1 MATKAK
7 DRRKKKTLPTTAT
20 DAISASTTIQKL
32 RKVTSEEDALEEIKT
47 EEFYNTLRSYYTHR
61 DGESEITARGNNV
74 FSEMSHADLLEYFYN
89 DRSWRNNNT
98 GAMTKDLANA
108 FTDSDERNA
117 QLAYIS
123 STYHAL
129 PSFWND
135 PNRSFGSWLYDNG
148 GAMIADPVNLISFG
162 IGGQAAKVAYRKGL
176 TEALKGK
183 VAGQINKEVLE
194 ETAKVASKEAI
205 GKAVYKGAMT
215 EARIGAVVA
224 TAQDTML
231 QVTEVKTGVSD
242 EFSLKRSAIA
252 TGAGFG
258 FGTVFGGA
266 FSYGGFKL
274 GMRSSKNTAV
284 KNLKDIHEYGRSEI
298 TGKQLFQDLA
308 EPKPDKALYKNLD
321 KATVDR
327 ITTES
332 QLVGKTLDEKIGNLR
347 KNGNLRKT
355 IGTGKPPEEELNYYK
370 YPKKVRLHL
379 KNLADEMVK
388 EGKIIDDVVT
398 ERYAIKQAAIIGLDA
413 NAVIK
418 LGKSRAKEDKLLY
431 AEILAHGDLLAKQ
444 SDDIV
449 KLSNQLHNLDI
460 TPDQEAKILKE
471 LDIRQAVAE
480 ETLVNQKEIT
490 RNVAR
495 AMKFMQVGKNEA
507 RAAELKINP
516 EDPEMATL
524 KTGKPKEFYKAI
536 AKLHDTDQ
544 VIMALQ
550 NARKVNGWDLA
561 SEFINNNLL
570 SSPDTHAINIVS
582 GLFQTQWK
590 PLTMLVRAAYLLPQD
605 SKRANQLAKEA
616 ADTYIH
622 QILYTKDALMAAK
635 RGFMEGRGILD
646 SKQMKFDNNIRQ
658 GQLQRWLQATTRLMT
673 DRMGSVGVGLD
684 KYVFRPIGYATTF
697 PMRILSAGDEFLK
710 TMTYKARVASQVNTQ
725 IREETGKGF
734 WKGVI
739 KEDDYKARFKELEAD
754 YQKTAS
760 GGALETADMT
770 STTIKDV
777 NKLQVNDPLQYARES
792 TYTQSAYSMNPETG
806 KMEGGI
812 TGGVLSF
819 TSKHRWT
826 RALGLHFI
834 NTPSNLIKWN
844 FEHLPLLNRAVL
856 STRHALKKG
865 KDGNYINPEAAAEA
879 NARAT
884 MGFALWTA
892 AFGAVASGKITGG
905 GSRNYR
911 ENIERE
917 ANTGWKPYSY
927 KTDDGRYIQLNRADP
942 IMMPFFIM
950 ADLQDSMNKFLRYN
964 EDIPEAVQKDMTE
977 LSMGV
982 VNSIF
987 RNLNSKFYMK
997 NIVETANFFFSDDFV
1012 STRSPDKV
1020 SASILARA
1028 FYKVTPLSGGL
1039 RYMSRIDEDYQKE
1052 LFTLN
1057 DRLLALNPFK
1067 GKDSIMPKRNMYG
1080 EVIDRDRGWFFGL
1093 GGKSGLWSSPFAMTK
1108 TNNPAIQKFYENR
1121 DFKYVPPAKIDRKS
1135 GVDLRTIK
1143 NDKEQTAYD
1152 RWRELTGEVT
1162 LPYNGQRLTL
1172 KKLIETVIQDP
1183 KSKLYKKADGTI
1195 AGVDERQK
1203 FILEYVHKA
1212 EAKARTLLLKEF
1224 PQIKKMRKDRKL
1236 IKRNAKKRAKKNYIE
1251 ILTQ

>member
-1 MATKAK
+1 MATKIDFSAK
-7 DRRKKKTLPTTAT
+7 KKKTSKTT
-20 DAISASTTIQKL
+20 DAISASSTIQKL
-32 RKVTSEEDALEEIKT
+32 RKVTTEAEALEEIQTK
-47 EEFYNTLRSYYTHR
+47 EFYDTLRSYYTHR
-61 DGESEITARGNNV
+61 DGKSEITSRGNNV

-98 GAMTKDLANA
+98 GSMTKDLANA
-108 FTDSDERNA
+108 FTDSAERNK

-148 GAMIADPVNLISFG
+148 GAMLADPVNLISFG

-194 ETAKVASKEAI
+194 ETAKVATKEAI

-215 EARIGAVVA
+215 EAKIGAVVA

-231 QVTEVKTGVSD
+231 QLTEIKTGVKD
-242 EFSLKRSAIA
+242 EWSLGRSAIA

-274 GMRSSKNTAV
+274 GMRGSKNTAV

-308 EPKPDKALYKNLD
+308 EPKPSKALYKNLD
-321 KATVDR
+321 KNTVDR
-327 ITTES
+327 IAKES
-332 QLVGKTLDEKIGNLR
+332 SLTGRTLDDKIKNLR
-347 KNGNLRKT
+347 ISRS
-355 IGTGKPPEEELNYYK
+355 IGKSPEEELNLYK
-370 YPKKVRLHL
+370 YPARVRPHL
-379 KNLADEMVK
+379 KNLADQMVK
-388 EGKIIDDVVT
+388 EGKIINDEVT
-398 ERYAIKQAAIIGLDA
+398 ERYAIKQAQILGLDS
-413 NAVIK
+413 NAVIA
-418 LGKSRAKEDKLLY
+418 LGKSRAKNDKLLY

-444 SDDIV
+444 SDDII
-449 KLSNQLHNLDI
+449 KLGNQLHRLDI
-460 TPDQEAKILKE
+460 TPADEKKLLKE
-471 LDIRQAVAE
+471 LDIRQNIAG
-480 ETLVNQKEIT
+480 ETLKNQKEIT
-490 RNVAR
+490 KNVAR
-495 AMKFMQVGKNEA
+495 AMRFMQVNKDTT

-516 EDPEMATL
+516 EDPTMATL
-524 KTGKPKEFYKAI
+524 KTGNPKEFYKAI

-550 NARKVNGWDLA
+550 NARKVNGWDLT

-570 SSPDTHAINIVS
+570 SSPDTHAINLIS

-590 PLTMLVRAAYLLPQD
+590 PITMLVRSLYLAPQD

-616 ADTYIH
+616 VDTYIH

-658 GQLQRWLQATTRLMT
+658 GQLQRWLQATTRLLT

-725 IREETGKGF
+725 IREEAGKGF

-739 KEDDYKARFKELEAD
+739 KDDEYKIRFKELEAE

-760 GGALETADMT
+760 GGAIATADMS
-770 STTIKDV
+770 STRIKDV

-792 TYTQSAYSMNPETG
+792 TYTQSAYSLNPETN
-806 KMEGGI
+806 KLEGGI

-844 FEHLPLLNRAVL
+844 FEHLPLANRLVL

-865 KDGNYINPEAAAEA
+865 ADGKYLNPEAAAEV

-884 MGFALWTA
+884 MGFVLWTG
-892 AFGAVASGKITGG
+892 AFGLVSAGKITGG

-917 ANTGWKPYSY
+917 ATTGWQPYSY
-927 KTDDGRYIQLNRADP
+927 KTSDGRYIQLNRADP
-942 IMMPFFIM
+942 VMMPFFIM

-982 VNSIF
+982 LTSLF

-997 NIVETANFFFSDDFV
+997 NIIETANMFFSDDFV

-1020 SASILARA
+1020 GASVLARA
-1028 FYKVTPLSGGL
+1028 IYKITPLSGGL
-1039 RYMSRIDEDYQKE
+1039 RYMSRVDEDYQKE

-1067 GKDSIMPKRNMYG
+1067 NKDGIMPKRNMYG
-1080 EVIDRDRGWFFGL
+1080 EVIDRDKGWLFGI
-1093 GGKSGLWSSPFAMTK
+1093 GGKSGIWSSPFAMTK
-1108 TNNPAIQKFYENR
+1108 TDNPMIQKFYENR
-1121 DFKYVPPAKIDRKS
+1121 DFNYKPPAKVDRES

-1143 NDKEQTAYD
+1143 NANEQTAYD
-1152 RWRELTGEVT
+1152 RWRELTGQVT
-1162 LPYNGQRLTL
+1162 LTYQGKRYTL
-1172 KKLIETVIQDP
+1172 KKLIEKVIQDP
-1183 KSKLYKKADGTI
+1183 KSRLYRLPDGKV
-1195 AGVDERQK
+1195 AGKDERQK

-1212 EAKARTLLLKEF
+1212 EAKAKKLLLKEF
-1224 PQIKKMRKDRKL
+1224 PQIKKMRKDRKK
-1236 IKRNAKKRAKKNYIE
+1236 IKKNAKKAARNNYIQ

>member
-1 MATKAK
+1 MATRSAN
-7 DRRKKKTLPTTAT
+7 RIKKNKLPPLPT
-20 DAISASTTIQKL
+20 DEISASSTISKL
-32 RKVTSEEDALEEIKT
+32 RKVTSEEEALEEIQT
-47 EEFYNTLRSYYTHR
+47 EEFYNTLKSYYTHR
-61 DGESEITARGNNV
+61 DGEEGEFTTRGFNK

-108 FTDSDERNA
+108 FTDSADRNA
-117 QLAYIS
+117 QLGYIS
-123 STYHAL
+123 ATYHAL
-129 PSFWND
+129 PSFWDD

-162 IGGQAAKVAYRKGL
+162 IGGQAAKVAYKAAL
-176 TEALKGK
+176 NEALKGK
-183 VAGQINKEVLE
+183 IAGQI
-194 ETAKVASKEAI
+194 TKEALEAQVKMEANKAM
-205 GKAVYKGAMT
+205 GKAVMKGALV
-215 EARIGAVVA
+215 EGKIGAVVA

-231 QVTEVKTGVSD
+231 QLTEIKTGVTD

-274 GMRSSKNTAV
+274 GIRGSKNTAV

-321 KATVDR
+321 KNTVDNIAR
-327 ITTES
+327 ES
-332 QLVGKTLDEKIGNLR
+332 SLTGRTIDEKIGNLR
-347 KNGNLRKT
+347 ISRS
-355 IGTGKPPEEELNYYK
+355 IGKSPEEELNLYK
-370 YPKKVRLHL
+370 YPANVRPHL
-379 KNLADEMVK
+379 KNLADQMVK
-388 EGKIIDDVVT
+388 DGKILNDEVT
-398 ERYAIKQAAIIGLDA
+398 EKYAIKQAAIIGLNPD
-413 NAVIK
+413 AVIA
-418 LGKSRAKEDKLLY
+418 LGKSRAINDRLLY

-444 SDDIV
+444 SEDII
-449 KLSNQLHNLDI
+449 KLSNQLHVLNISPAD
-460 TPDQEAKILKE
+460 EAKVLKE
-471 LDIRQAVAE
+471 LEIRQNIAG
-480 ETLVNQKEIT
+480 ETLKNQKEIT
-490 RNVAR
+490 KNIAR
-495 AMKFMQVGKNEA
+495 SMRFMQLNKDTA
-507 RAAELKINP
+507 RAAELKLNP
-516 EDPEMATL
+516 EDPTMATL
-524 KTGKPKEFYKAI
+524 KTGNPKEFYKAI

-544 VIMALQ
+544 VIVALQ
-550 NARKVNGWDLA
+550 NARKVNGWDLT

-570 SSPDTHAINIVS
+570 SSPDTHAINLIS

-590 PLTMLVRAAYLLPQD
+590 PLTMLVRAAFLAPQD
-605 SKRANQLAKEA
+605 SKRANELAKEA
-616 ADTYIH
+616 FDTYIH
-622 QILYTKDALMAAK
+622 HFLYTKDALMAAK
-635 RGFMEGRGILD
+635 RSFVEGRGILD

-658 GQLQRWLQATTRLMT
+658 GQLQRWLQETSRLLT
-673 DRMGSVGVGLD
+673 DRMGTVGVGLD
-684 KYVFRPIGYATTF
+684 KYVFRPLGYATTF

-710 TMTYKARVASQVNTQ
+710 TMTYKARVASQVNTL

-754 YQKTAS
+754 YQKSAS

-770 STTIKDV
+770 STSIKDV
-777 NKLQVNDPLQYARES
+777 NRLKENDPLQTARES
-792 TYTQSAYSMNPETG
+792 TYTESSYSRDPVTG

-812 TGGVLSF
+812 TGSVLSF
-819 TSKHRWT
+819 TSKHRWS

-844 FEHLPLLNRAVL
+844 FQHLPILNRLVL

-865 KDGNYINPEAAAEA
+865 ADGKYLNVEAAAEA

-884 MGFALWTA
+884 MGAVLWTGAFALVSA
-892 AFGAVASGKITGG
+892 GKITGG

-911 ENIERE
+911 ENAERE
-917 ANTGWKPYSY
+917 INTGWKPYSY
-927 KTDDGRYIQLNRADP
+927 KTADGRYVQLNRADP
-942 IMMPFFIM
+942 VMMPFFIM

-964 EDIPEAVQKDMTE
+964 EDIPEAVEKDMTE

-982 VNSIF
+982 LTSLF

-997 NIVETANFFFSDDFV
+997 NIVETANMFFSDDFV
-1012 STRSPDKV
+1012 STRSPDRIG
-1020 SASILARA
+1020 ASVLARA
-1028 FYKVTPLSGGL
+1028 LYKITPLSGGL
-1039 RYMSRIDEDYQKE
+1039 RYASRVDEDYQKE

-1057 DRLLALNPFK
+1057 DRLLAIQPWK
-1067 GKDSIMPKRNMYG
+1067 GTDSIMPKRNMYG
-1080 EVIDRDRGWFFGL
+1080 EVIDRDRGWLFGL
-1093 GGKSGLWSSPFAMTK
+1093 GRKSGLWSSPFAMTK
-1108 TNNPAIQKFYENR
+1108 TENPMIQKFYENR
-1121 DFKYVPPAKIDRKS
+1121 DFDYRPPSKIDRKS

-1143 NDKEQTAYD
+1143 NAKDQTAYD
-1152 RWRELTGEVT
+1152 RWRELTGQVT
-1162 LPYNGQRLTL
+1162 LPYKGQRLTL

-1203 FILEYVHKA
+1203 FILEFVHKA
-1212 EAKARTLLLKEF
+1212 EAKAKKQLLKEF
-1224 PQIKKMRKDRKL
+1224 TNIKDMRKNRKL

>member
-1 MATKAK
+1 MATKI
-7 DRRKKKTLPTTAT
+7 DFTKKKKENPTVTDTL
-20 DAISASTTIQKL
+20 SASSTIQKL
-32 RKVTSEEDALEEIKT
+32 KKVETEEQALEEIKT
-47 EEFYNTLRSYYTHR
+47 KEFYDTLRSYYTYR
-61 DGESEITARGNNV
+61 DGDSEITSRGFNK

-108 FTDSDERNA
+108 FTDSAERNA

-215 EARIGAVVA
+215 EAKIGAVVA

-231 QVTEVKTGVSD
+231 QLTEIKTGVKD

-284 KNLKDIHEYGRSEI
+284 KNLKDLHDYGRSDI

-308 EPKPDKALYKNLD
+308 EPKSDKALYKNLD
-321 KATVDR
+321 KNTVDR
-327 ITTES
+327 IATES
-332 QLVGKTLDEKIGNLR
+332 TLTGKTVDEKIA
-347 KNGNLRKT
+347 NLRKT
-355 IGTGKPPEEELNYYK
+355 IGTGRPPEELLNYYK
-370 YPKKVRLHL
+370 FPKEVRVHL
-379 KNLADEMVK
+379 KNLADQMVR
-388 EGKIIDDVVT
+388 EGRIKDDVVT
-398 ERYAIKQAAIIGLDA
+398 EKYAIQQAQILGLDS
-413 NAVIK
+413 NAVIA
-418 LGKSRAKEDKLLY
+418 LGKSRAKNDKLLY

-444 SDDIV
+444 SEDII
-449 KLSNQLHNLDI
+449 KLGNQLHRLDI
-460 TPDQEAKILKE
+460 TPDEEAKILKE
-471 LDIRQAVAE
+471 LNIRQEIAG

-490 RNVAR
+490 KNVAR
-495 AMKFMQVGKNEA
+495 AMKFMQVNKDTT

-516 EDPEMATL
+516 EDPTMATL
-524 KTGKPKEFYKAI
+524 KTGNPKEFYKAI

-550 NARKVNGWDLA
+550 NARKVNGWDLS

-590 PLTMLVRAAYLLPQD
+590 PLTMLVRAAYLAPQD

-616 ADTYIH
+616 VDTYIH
-622 QILYTKDALMAAK
+622 QFLYTKDALMAAK

-710 TMTYKARVASQVNTQ
+710 TMTYKARMASQINTQ

-739 KEDDYKARFKELEAD
+739 KEDDYKTRFKELEGE

-760 GGALETADMT
+760 GGALDTMDMT
-770 STTIKDV
+770 SKNIKDV

-792 TYTQSAYSMNPETG
+792 TYTQSAFSLNPETG
-806 KMEGGI
+806 KLEGGI

-819 TSKHRWT
+819 TSRHRWT

-844 FEHLPLLNRAVL
+844 FEHLPVLNKLVL

-865 KDGNYINPEAAAEA
+865 ADGKYLNVEAAAEA

-884 MGFALWTA
+884 MGAVLWTA
-892 AFGAVASGKITGG
+892 AFGLVAAGKITGG

-917 ANTGWKPYSY
+917 ATTGWQPYSY
-927 KTDDGRYIQLNRADP
+927 KTSDGRYVSLNRADP

-950 ADLQDSMNKFLRYN
+950 ADLVDSMNKFLRYN

-982 VNSIF
+982 LTSVF

-997 NIVETANFFFSDDFV
+997 NIIETANMFFSDDFV
-1012 STRSPDKV
+1012 SVRSPDKV
-1020 SASILARA
+1020 GASVLARA
-1028 FYKVTPLSGGL
+1028 IYKITPLSGGL

-1108 TNNPAIQKFYENR
+1108 TNNPAIQKFYESR
-1121 DFKYVPPAKIDRKS
+1121 DFKYTPPEKIDRKS

-1143 NDKEQTAYD
+1143 NKNEQTAYD
-1152 RWRELTGEVT
+1152 RWRELTGQVQLT
-1162 LPYNGQRLTL
+1162 YKGKKYNIKQ
-1172 KKLIETVIQDP
+1172 LIETVITDP
-1183 KSKLYKKADGTI
+1183 NSRLYKLPDGTI

-1212 EAKARTLLLKEF
+1212 EAKAKDLLLKEF
-1224 PQIKKMRKDRKL
+1224 PEIKSMRKNRKL
-1236 IKRNAKKRAKKNYIE
+1236 IKKNAKKRAKKNYIE

>member
-1 MATKAK
+1 MATLSVY
-7 DRRKKKTLPTTAT
+7 KKKKNKTSTVT
-20 DAISASTTIQKL
+20 DAISASSTISKL
-32 RKVTSEEDALEEIKT
+32 RKVTSEEEALEEIKT
-47 EEFYNTLRSYYTHR
+47 EEFYNTLKSYYTHR

-74 FSEMSHADLLEYFYN
+74 FSEMSHTDLLEYFYN

-98 GAMTKDLANA
+98 GSMTKDLANA
-108 FTDSDERNA
+108 FTDSSDRNA
-117 QLAYIS
+117 QLGYIS
-123 STYHAL
+123 ATYHAL

-162 IGGQAAKVAYRKGL
+162 IGGQAAKIAYRKGL
-176 TEALKGK
+176 TEALKGR
-183 VAGQINKEVLE
+183 VAGEINKQVLE
-194 ETAKVASKEAI
+194 ETAKVATKEAM
-205 GKAVYKGAMT
+205 GKAVMKGALV
-215 EARIGAVVA
+215 EGKIGAVIA

-231 QVTEVKTGVSD
+231 QVTEIKTGVSD
-242 EFSLKRSAIA
+242 GYSLARGAIA

-274 GMRSSKNTAV
+274 GMRGSKNTAV

-298 TGKQLFQDLA
+298 TGKRLFQDLA

-321 KATVDR
+321 KQTVER
-327 ITTES
+327 LTTES
-332 QLVGKTLDEKIGNLR
+332 KLTGNSIGEKII
-347 KNGNLRKT
+347 NLRKT
-355 IGTGKPPEEELNYYK
+355 IGTGKPPEELLNFYK
-370 YPKKVRLHL
+370 YPKKVRVHL
-379 KNLADEMVK
+379 KNLADQMVR
-388 EGKIIDDVVT
+388 EGKIVDDVVS
-398 ERYAIKQAAIIGLDA
+398 EKYAIAQAQVLGLDSD
-413 NAVIK
+413 AVLA
-418 LGKSRAKEDKLLY
+418 LGKSRAKADRLLY

-449 KLSNQLHNLDI
+449 KLGNDLHRLDI
-460 TPDQEAKILKE
+460 TPDEEAKILAE
-471 LDIRQAVAE
+471 LNIRQNIAG
-480 ETLVNQKEIT
+480 ETLINQKEIT
-490 RNVAR
+490 KNVAR
-495 AMKFMQVGKNEA
+495 AMRFMQVNKDGT

-516 EDPEMATL
+516 EDPAMATL
-524 KTGKPKEFYKAI
+524 KTGNPKEFYKAI

-550 NARKVNGWDLA
+550 NARKVDGWDLT

-590 PLTMLVRAAYLLPQD
+590 PLTMLVRAGFLSVSD
-605 SKRANQLAKEA
+605 KKRANTLAKEA
-616 ADTYIH
+616 FDTYIH
-622 QILYTKDALMAAK
+622 QFYYTKDALLAAK

-658 GQLQRWLQATTRLMT
+658 GQLQRWLQATSRLLT
-673 DRMGSVGVGLD
+673 DRMGVVGVGLD
-684 KYVFRPIGYATTF
+684 KYVARPIGYATTF

-710 TMTYKARVASQVNTQ
+710 TMTYKARMTSQINSQ
-725 IREETGKGF
+725 IRSETGKGF
-734 WKGVI
+734 WKGVVN
-739 KEDDYKARFKELEAD
+739 DDEFKVRFKEIEAE
-754 YQKTAS
+754 YQKTGS
-760 GGALETADMT
+760 GGAIETVDMP
-770 STTIKDV
+770 SQNIADV

-806 KMEGGI
+806 KLEGGI

-819 TSKHRWT
+819 TSKHKWT

-844 FEHLPLLNRAVL
+844 FEHLPLANRLVL

-865 KDGNYINPEAAAEA
+865 ADGKYLNVEAAAEA

-884 MGFALWTA
+884 MGFALWTG
-892 AFGAVASGKITGG
+892 AFSLVSAGKITGG

-911 ENIERE
+911 ENTERE
-917 ANTGWKPYSY
+917 MSTGWQPYSY
-927 KTDDGRYIQLNRADP
+927 KTNDGRYIQLNRADP
-942 IMMPFFIM
+942 VMMPFFVM
-950 ADLQDSMNKFLRYN
+950 ADLFDSMGKFLRHS
-964 EDIPEAVQKDMTE
+964 EDIPEAVEKDMTE

-982 VNSIF
+982 LTSLF

-997 NIVETANFFFSDDFV
+997 NIIETANFFFSDDFV

-1020 SASILARA
+1020 SASVLARGI
-1028 FYKVTPLSGGL
+1028 YKLTPLSGLL
-1039 RYMSRIDEDYQKE
+1039 RYGSRVEEDYQKE
-1052 LFTLN
+1052 VFTLN

-1067 GKDSIMPKRNMYG
+1067 GKDGIMPKRNMYG
-1080 EVIDRDRGWFFGL
+1080 EVIDRDNGWLFGL

-1108 TNNPAIQKFYENR
+1108 TENPMLQKFYENR
-1121 DFKYVPPAKIDRKS
+1121 DFDYRPPSKIDRKS

-1143 NDKEQTAYD
+1143 NTSTEQTAYD
-1152 RWRELTGEVT
+1152 RWRELSGKVT
-1162 LPYNGQRLTL
+1162 LSYQGQKLTI
-1172 KKLIETVIQDP
+1172 KQLIEKVIADP
-1183 KSKLYKKADGTI
+1183 KSRLYKKSDGTI
-1195 AGVDERQK
+1195 AGRDERQK
-1203 FILEYVHKA
+1203 FILEFVHKA
-1212 EAKARTLLLKEF
+1212 EAKAKKQLLKEF
-1224 PQIKKMRKDRKL
+1224 PKIKDMQKARKTISK
-1236 IKRNAKKRAKKNYIE
+1236 NAKKKARKNYIE

>member
-7 DRRKKKTLPTTAT
+7 NRRKKKTLSTTT

-47 EEFYNTLRSYYTHR
+47 EEFYNTLKSYYTHR

-162 IGGQAAKVAYRKGL
+162 IGGQAAKVAYKAAL
-176 TEALKGK
+176 NEALKGK
-183 VAGQINKEVLE
+183 IAGQI
-194 ETAKVASKEAI
+194 TKEALEAQVKMEAKKAM
-205 GKAVYKGAMT
+205 GKAVMKGALV
-215 EARIGAVVA
+215 EGKIGAVVA

-231 QVTEVKTGVSD
+231 QLTEIKTGVSD

-274 GMRSSKNTAV
+274 GLRGSNNTAV
-284 KNLKDIHEYGRSEI
+284 KNLKDIHDYGRSEI
-298 TGKQLFQDLA
+298 TGKQLFQDLS
-308 EPKPDKALYKNLD
+308 EPKPNKALYKNLD
-321 KATVDR
+321 KNTVDR
-327 ITTES
+327 IATES
-332 QLVGKTLDEKIGNLR
+332 SLTGRTIDEKIGNLR
-347 KNGNLRKT
+347 ISRS
-355 IGTGKPPEEELNYYK
+355 IGKSPEEELNLYK
-370 YPKKVRLHL
+370 YPANVRPHL
-379 KNLADEMVK
+379 KNLADQMVK
-388 EGKIIDDVVT
+388 DGKIINDVVT
-398 ERYAIKQAAIIGLDA
+398 EKYAIKQAQILGLDS
-413 NAVIK
+413 NAVIA
-418 LGKSRAKEDKLLY
+418 LGKSRAKNDKLLY

-444 SDDIV
+444 SEDIV
-449 KLSNQLHNLDI
+449 KLGNQLHVLDI
-460 TPDQEAKILKE
+460 TPADEAKVLKE
-471 LDIRQAVAE
+471 LNIRQNISG
-480 ETLVNQKEIT
+480 ETLKNQKEIT
-490 RNVAR
+490 KNVAR
-495 AMKFMQVGKNEA
+495 AMRFMQVNKDTT
-507 RAAELKINP
+507 RAAELKLNP
-516 EDPEMATL
+516 EDPTMATL
-524 KTGKPKEFYKAI
+524 KIGNPKEFYKAI

-544 VIMALQ
+544 VIVALQ
-550 NARKVNGWDLA
+550 NAKKVNGWDLT

-590 PLTMLVRAAYLLPQD
+590 PLTMLFRAGFLSLGD
-605 SKRANQLAKEA
+605 KKRGNQLAKEA
-616 ADTYIH
+616 FDTYIH
-622 QILYTKDALMAAK
+622 QIIYTKDALMAAK

-646 SKQMKFDNNIRQ
+646 SKQMKYDNNIRQ
-658 GQLQRWLQATTRLMT
+658 GQLQRWLQATSRLMT
-673 DRMGSVGVGLD
+673 DRMGTVGVGLD
-684 KYVFRPIGYATTF
+684 KFVFRPIGYATTF

-739 KEDDYKARFKELEAD
+739 KEDDYKVRFKELEAD
-754 YQKTAS
+754 YQKSAS
-760 GGALETADMT
+760 GGALETADMSST
-770 STTIKDV
+770 SIKDV
-777 NKLQVNDPLQYARES
+777 NRLQVNDPLQYARES
-792 TYTQSAYSMNPETG
+792 TYTQSAYSLNPETN

-812 TGGVLSF
+812 TGSVLSF

-844 FEHLPLLNRAVL
+844 FEHLPLLNKLVL

-865 KDGNYINPEAAAEA
+865 ADGKYLNIEAATEA

-884 MGFALWTA
+884 MGGVLWLG
-892 AFGAVASGKITGG
+892 AFSLVSAGKITGG

-911 ENIERE
+911 ENAERE
-917 ANTGWKPYSY
+917 ITTGWQPYSY
-927 KTDDGRYIQLNRADP
+927 KTADGRYVQLNRADP
-942 IMMPFFIM
+942 VMMPFFIM

-982 VNSIF
+982 LTSLF

-997 NIVETANFFFSDDFV
+997 NIIETANMFFSDDFV
-1012 STRSPDKV
+1012 STRSPDRIG
-1020 SASILARA
+1020 ASVLARA
-1028 FYKVTPLSGGL
+1028 LYKITPLSGSL
-1039 RYMSRIDEDYQKE
+1039 RYASRVDEDYQKE

-1080 EVIDRDRGWFFGL
+1080 EVIDRNKGWFFGL

-1108 TNNPAIQKFYENR
+1108 TENPMIQKFYENR
-1121 DFKYVPPAKIDRKS
+1121 DFDYRPPAKIDRKS

-1143 NDKEQTAYD
+1143 NQTTEQTAYD
-1152 RWRELTGEVT
+1152 RWRELTGQVQMS
-1162 LPYNGQRLTL
+1162 YRGQKYTL
-1172 KKLIETVIQDP
+1172 KQLIENVIQDP

-1195 AGVDERQK
+1195 AGRDERQK
-1203 FILEYVHKA
+1203 FILEFVHKA
-1212 EAKARTLLLKEF
+1212 EAKAKKQLLKEF
-1224 PQIKKMRKDRKL
+1224 PQIKDMQKARKTISK
-1236 IKRNAKKRAKKNYIE
+1236 NAKKKARKNYIE

>member
-1 MATKAK
+1 MATLSVY
-7 DRRKKKTLPTTAT
+7 KKKKNKTSTAT
-20 DAISASTTIQKL
+20 DAISASSTISKL
-32 RKVTSEEDALEEIKT
+32 RKVTSEEEALEEIKT
-47 EEFYNTLRSYYTHR
+47 EEFYNTLKSYYTHR
-61 DGESEITARGNNV
+61 DGESEITARGHNV
-74 FSEMSHADLLEYFYN
+74 FAEMSHADLLEYFYN

-98 GAMTKDLANA
+98 GSMTKDLANA
-108 FTDSDERNA
+108 FTDSAERNA
-117 QLAYIS
+117 QLGYIS
-123 STYHAL
+123 ATYHAL
-129 PSFWND
+129 PSFWDD

-176 TEALKGK
+176 TEVLKGR
-183 VAGQINKEVLE
+183 VAGEINKQVLE
-194 ETAKVASKEAI
+194 ETAKVASKEAM
-205 GKAVYKGAMT
+205 GKAVMKGALV
-215 EARIGAVVA
+215 EGKIGAVVA

-231 QVTEVKTGVSD
+231 QLTEIKTGVSD
-242 EFSLKRSAIA
+242 EFSLARSAIA

-274 GMRSSKNTAV
+274 GIRGSKNTAV

-308 EPKPDKALYKNLD
+308 EPKPNKALYKNLD
-321 KATVDR
+321 KNTVDNIAR
-327 ITTES
+327 ES
-332 QLVGKTLDEKIGNLR
+332 SLTGRTIDDKIGNLR
-347 KNGNLRKT
+347 ISRS
-355 IGTGKPPEEELNYYK
+355 IGKSPEEELNLYK
-370 YPKKVRLHL
+370 YPANVRPHL
-379 KNLADEMVK
+379 KNLADQMVK
-388 EGKIIDDVVT
+388 DGKIINDVVT
-398 ERYAIKQAAIIGLDA
+398 EKYAIKQAQILGLDS
-413 NAVIK
+413 NAVIA
-418 LGKSRAKEDKLLY
+418 LGKSRAKDDKLLY

-444 SDDIV
+444 SEDII
-449 KLSNQLHNLDI
+449 KLGNQLHVLDI
-460 TPDQEAKILKE
+460 TPADEAKILKE
-471 LDIRQAVAE
+471 LDIRQNIAG
-480 ETLVNQKEIT
+480 ETLKNQKEIT
-490 RNVAR
+490 KNVAR
-495 AMKFMQVGKNEA
+495 AMRFMQVNKDTT
-507 RAAELKINP
+507 RAAELKLNP
-516 EDPEMATL
+516 EDPTMATL
-524 KTGKPKEFYKAI
+524 KTGNPKEFYKAI

-544 VIMALQ
+544 VIVALQ
-550 NARKVNGWDLA
+550 HAGKVDKWDLA

-590 PLTMLVRAAYLLPQD
+590 PLTMLVRAGFLSVGD
-605 SKRANQLAKEA
+605 RKRANELAKEA
-616 ADTYIH
+616 VDTYIH
-622 QILYTKDALMAAK
+622 QIIYTKDALMAAK

-646 SKQMKFDNNIRQ
+646 SKQMKYDNNIRQ

-673 DRMGSVGVGLD
+673 DRMGTVGTGLD
-684 KYVFRPIGYATTF
+684 KFVFRPLGYATTF

-754 YQKTAS
+754 YQKSAS
-760 GGALETADMT
+760 GGALETADMSST
-770 STTIKDV
+770 SIKDV
-777 NKLQVNDPLQYARES
+777 NRLQVNDPLQYARES
-792 TYTQSAYSMNPETG
+792 TYTQSAYSLNPETN

-844 FEHLPLLNRAVL
+844 FEHLPLANKLVL
-856 STRHALKKG
+856 STRHALKRGADG
-865 KDGNYINPEAAAEA
+865 KYLNVEAAAEA

-884 MGFALWTA
+884 MGFALWTG
-892 AFGAVASGKITGG
+892 AFALVSAGKITGG

-911 ENIERE
+911 ENTERE
-917 ANTGWKPYSY
+917 LTTGWQPYSY
-927 KTDDGRYIQLNRADP
+927 KTADGRYVQLNRADP

-982 VNSIF
+982 LTSLF

-997 NIVETANFFFSDDFV
+997 NIIETANMFFSDDFV
-1012 STRSPDKV
+1012 STRSPDRIG
-1020 SASILARA
+1020 ASVLARA
-1028 FYKVTPLSGGL
+1028 LYKITPLSGSL

-1080 EVIDRDRGWFFGL
+1080 EVIDRNKGWFFGL

-1108 TNNPAIQKFYENR
+1108 TENPMIQKFYENR
-1121 DFKYVPPAKIDRKS
+1121 DFDYRPPAKIDRKS

-1143 NDKEQTAYD
+1143 NQTTEQTAYD
-1152 RWRELTGEVT
+1152 RWRELTGQVQMS
-1162 LPYNGQRLTL
+1162 YRGQKYTL
-1172 KKLIETVIQDP
+1172 KQLIENVIQDP

-1195 AGVDERQK
+1195 AGRDERQK
-1203 FILEYVHKA
+1203 FILEFVHKA
-1212 EAKARTLLLKEF
+1212 EAKAKKQLLKEF
-1224 PQIKKMRKDRKL
+1224 PQIKDMQKARKTISK
-1236 IKRNAKKRAKKNYIE
+1236 NAKKKARKNYIE

>member
-1 MATKAK
+1 MATKI
-7 DRRKKKTLPTTAT
+7 DFTKKKKENPTVTDTL
-20 DAISASTTIQKL
+20 SASSTIQKL
-32 RKVTSEEDALEEIKT
+32 KKVETEEQALEEIKT
-47 EEFYNTLRSYYTHR
+47 KEFYDTLRSYYTYR
-61 DGESEITARGNNV
+61 DGDSEITSRGLNK

-108 FTDSDERNA
+108 FTDSAERNA

-205 GKAVYKGAMT
+205 GKAVYRGAMT
-215 EARIGAVVA
+215 EAKIGAVVA

-274 GMRSSKNTAV
+274 GMRGSKNTAV

-379 KNLADEMVK
+379 KNLADEMVR

-471 LDIRQAVAE
+471 LDIRQAVAG

-710 TMTYKARVASQVNTQ
+710 TMTYKARMASQINTQ

-739 KEDDYKARFKELEAD
+739 KEDDYKTRFKELEGE

-760 GGALETADMT
+760 GGALDTMDMT
-770 STTIKDV
+770 GKNIKDV

-792 TYTQSAYSMNPETG
+792 TYTQSAFSLNPETG
-806 KMEGGI
+806 KLEGGI

-844 FEHLPLLNRAVL
+844 FEHLPVLNKLVL

-865 KDGNYINPEAAAEA
+865 ADGKYLNVEAAAEA

-884 MGFALWTA
+884 MGAVLWTA
-892 AFGAVASGKITGG
+892 AFGLVAAGKITGG

-917 ANTGWKPYSY
+917 ATTGWQPYSY
-927 KTDDGRYIQLNRADP
+927 KTSDGRYVSLNRAVWHIKDGKISP
-942 IMMPFFIM
+942 WLVLNCNSGKEM
-950 ADLQDSMNKFLRYN
+950 LGKFNDEQLGMIY
-964 EDIPEAVQKDMTE
+964 
-977 LSMGV
+977 
-982 VNSIF
+982 SI
-987 RNLNSKFYMK
+987 
-997 NIVETANFFFSDDFV
+997 T
-1012 STRSPDKV
+1012 
-1020 SASILARA
+1020 
-1028 FYKVTPLSGGL
+1028 
-1039 RYMSRIDEDYQKE
+1039 
-1052 LFTLN
+1052 
-1057 DRLLALNPFK
+1057 
-1067 GKDSIMPKRNMYG
+1067 
-1080 EVIDRDRGWFFGL
+1080 
-1093 GGKSGLWSSPFAMTK
+1093 
-1108 TNNPAIQKFYENR
+1108 
-1121 DFKYVPPAKIDRKS
+1121 
-1135 GVDLRTIK
+1135 
-1143 NDKEQTAYD
+1143 
-1152 RWRELTGEVT
+1152 
-1162 LPYNGQRLTL
+1162 
-1172 KKLIETVIQDP
+1172 DP
-1183 KSKLYKKADGTI
+1183 KHWA
-1195 AGVDERQK
+1195 VRFQRQPSDVALVK
-1203 FILEYVHKA
+1203 EV
-1212 EAKARTLLLKEF
+1212 AKESNL
-1224 PQIKKMRKDRKL
+1224 
-1236 IKRNAKKRAKKNYIE
+1236 
-1251 ILTQ
+1251 

>member
-1 MATKAK
+1 MATKI
-7 DRRKKKTLPTTAT
+7 DFTKKKTSTAT
-20 DAISASTTIQKL
+20 DAISASSTISKL
-32 RKVTSEEDALEEIKT
+32 RKVTSEEEALEEIKT
-47 EEFYNTLRSYYTHR
+47 EEFYNTLKSYYTHR

-98 GAMTKDLANA
+98 VAMSKDLANA
-108 FTDSDERNA
+108 FTDSNDRNA

-162 IGGQAAKVAYRKGL
+162 IGGQASKVVYRKAL

-183 VAGQINKEVLE
+183 VAGQITKEALE
-194 ETAKVASKEAI
+194 AQVKIEAKKAI

-215 EARIGAVVA
+215 EAKIGAVVA

-231 QVTEVKTGVSD
+231 QLTEIKTGMKD

-274 GMRSSKNTAV
+274 GLRSANNTAV
-284 KNLKDIHEYGRSEI
+284 KNLKDIHDYGRSEI

-308 EPKPDKALYKNLD
+308 EKKPDKALYKNLD
-321 KATVDR
+321 KNTVER
-327 ITTES
+327 IAKES
-332 QLVGKTLDEKIGNLR
+332 SLTGRTIDEKIKNLR
-347 KNGNLRKT
+347 ISRS
-355 IGTGKPPEEELNYYK
+355 IGKYPDEELNLYK
-370 YPKKVRLHL
+370 YPANVRPHL
-379 KNLADEMVK
+379 KNLADQMVK
-388 EGKIIDDVVT
+388 DGKIVNDVVT
-398 ERYAIKQAAIIGLDA
+398 EKYAIKQAQILGLDS
-413 NAVIK
+413 NAVIA
-418 LGKSRAKEDKLLY
+418 LGKSRAKNDKLLY

-444 SDDIV
+444 SEDII
-449 KLSNQLHNLDI
+449 KLGNQLHKLDI
-460 TPDQEAKILKE
+460 TPAEEAKLLKE
-471 LDIRQAVAE
+471 LDIRQNIAG
-480 ETLVNQKEIT
+480 ETLKNQKEIT
-490 RNVAR
+490 KNVAR
-495 AMKFMQVGKNEA
+495 AMRFMQVNKDTT

-516 EDPEMATL
+516 EDPTMATL
-524 KTGKPKEFYKAI
+524 KTGNPKEFYKAI

-544 VIMALQ
+544 VILALQ
-550 NARKVNGWDLA
+550 NARKVDKWDLA

-590 PLTMLVRAAYLLPQD
+590 PITMLVRAGFLTLED
-605 SKRANQLAKEA
+605 RKRAGQLAKEA
-616 ADTYIH
+616 FDTYIH
-622 QILYTKDALMAAK
+622 QIYYAKDALMAAK

-658 GQLQRWLQATTRLMT
+658 GQLQNWLQATTRLLT
-673 DRMGSVGVGLD
+673 DRMGSVGVGFD
-684 KYVFRPIGYATTF
+684 KFVFRPLGYATTF

-739 KEDDYKARFKELEAD
+739 QDDEFKLRFKELEAD

-760 GGALETADMT
+760 GGALETADMSST
-770 STTIKDV
+770 SIKDV
-777 NKLQVNDPLQYARES
+777 NRLQVNDPLQYARES
-792 TYTQSAYSMNPETG
+792 TYTQSAYSLNPETG

-844 FEHLPLLNRAVL
+844 FEHLPLANKLVL

-865 KDGNYINPEAAAEA
+865 ADGKYLNPEAAAEA

-884 MGFALWTA
+884 MGFVLWSS
-892 AFGAVASGKITGG
+892 AFGLVSMGKITGG

-917 ANTGWKPYSY
+917 ATTGWQPYSY
-927 KTDDGRYIQLNRADP
+927 KTDDGRYVQLNRADP

-964 EDIPEAVQKDMTE
+964 EDIPEAVEKDMTE

-982 VNSIF
+982 LTSLF

-997 NIVETANFFFSDDFV
+997 NIIETANMFFSDDFV

-1020 SASILARA
+1020 GASVLARA
-1028 FYKVTPLSGGL
+1028 LYKITPLSGSL
-1039 RYMSRIDEDYQKE
+1039 RYASRIEEDYQKE

-1080 EVIDRDRGWFFGL
+1080 EVIDRNKGWFFGL
-1093 GGKSGLWSSPFAMTK
+1093 GGKTGLWSSPFAMTK
-1108 TNNPAIQKFYENR
+1108 TDNPQIQKFYENR

-1143 NDKEQTAYD
+1143 NAKEQTAYD
-1152 RWRELTGEVT
+1152 RWRELTGQVT
-1162 LPYNGQRLTL
+1162 ISYQGERLTL
-1172 KKLIETVIQDP
+1172 KKLIEKVIQDP
-1183 KSKLYKKADGTI
+1183 KSRLYKLPDGTI

-1203 FILEYVHKA
+1203 FILEFVHKA
-1212 EAKARTLLLKEF
+1212 EAKAKKQLLREF
-1224 PQIKKMRKDRKL
+1224 PNIKDMRKNRKV

>member
-1 MATKAK
+1 MATLNGF
-7 DRRKKKTLPTTAT
+7 KKKKKNTLKST
-20 DAISASTTIQKL
+20 DATSASSTIQKL
-32 RKVTSEEDALEEIKT
+32 RKVNTEEEALNEIQT

-61 DGESEITARGNNV
+61 DGEEGEFTTRGFNK

-98 GAMTKDLANA
+98 GSMTKDLANA
-108 FTDSDERNA
+108 FTDSAERNK

-135 PNRSFGSWLYDNG
+135 PNRSFSSWLYDNG

-183 VAGQINKEVLE
+183 VAGQINKEVLQ
-194 ETAKVASKEAI
+194 ETAKVAQKEAI
-205 GKAVYKGAMT
+205 GKAIRKGAFT
-215 EARIGAVVA
+215 EAKIGAVVA

-231 QVTEVKTGVSD
+231 QLTEVKTGVSD
-242 EFSLKRSAIA
+242 EFSLKRSALA

-266 FSYGGFKL
+266 FAYGGFKL
-274 GMRSSKNTAV
+274 GMRGATNTAV
-284 KNLKDIHEYGRSEI
+284 KNLKDIHDYGRSDI
-298 TGKQLFQDLA
+298 TGKQLFKDLA
-308 EPKPDKALYKNLD
+308 EPKPNKALYKNLD

-347 KNGNLRKT
+347 KT
-355 IGTGKPPEEELNYYK
+355 IGSGKPPEEVLNYYK

-398 ERYAIKQAAIIGLDA
+398 ERYAIKQAQIIGLDT

-418 LGKSRAKEDKLLY
+418 LGKSRAKDDKLLY

-449 KLSNQLHNLDI
+449 KLSNQLHRLDI
-460 TPDQEAKILKE
+460 TSAEEAKILKE
-471 LDIRQAVAE
+471 LNIRQAIAG

-490 RNVAR
+490 KNVAR
-495 AMKFMQVGKNEA
+495 AMRFMQVGKNEA

-516 EDPEMATL
+516 EDPTMATL

-590 PLTMLVRAAYLLPQD
+590 PITMLVRAAYLSPQD

-616 ADTYIH
+616 VDTYIH
-622 QILYTKDALMAAK
+622 QILYTKDALLAAK

-658 GQLQRWLQATTRLMT
+658 GQLQKWLQATTRLMT
-673 DRMGSVGVGLD
+673 DRMGSVGAGLD
-684 KYVFRPIGYATTF
+684 KYVFKPIGYATTF

-710 TMTYKARVASQVNTQ
+710 TMTYKARVASQINTQ

-739 KEDDYKARFKELEAD
+739 KEDDYKVRFKQLEAD

-760 GGALETADMT
+760 GGAIETVDMT
-770 STTIKDV
+770 SANIKDV

-792 TYTQSAYSMNPETG
+792 TYTQSAYSLNPETG

-844 FEHLPLLNRAVL
+844 FEHLPYANKLVL

-865 KDGNYINPEAAAEA
+865 ADGKYLNPEAAAEA

-917 ANTGWKPYSY
+917 ANTGWQPYSY
-927 KTDDGRYIQLNRADP
+927 KTNDGRYIQLNRADP
-942 IMMPFFIM
+942 VMMPFFIM

-982 VNSIF
+982 LTSLF

-997 NIVETANFFFSDDFV
+997 NIIETANFIFSDDFV

-1020 SASILARA
+1020 SASVLARA
-1028 FYKVTPLSGGL
+1028 VYKVMPLSGGL
-1039 RYMSRIDEDYQKE
+1039 RYISRIDEDYQKE

-1057 DRLLALNPFK
+1057 DRLLAIRPWR
-1067 GKDSIMPKRNMYG
+1067 GTDSIMPKRNMYG
-1080 EVIDRDRGWFFGL
+1080 EVIDRDKGWLFGL
-1093 GGKSGLWSSPFAMTK
+1093 GGKTGLWSSPFAMTK
-1108 TNNPAIQKFYENR
+1108 TNNPALQKFYENR
-1121 DFKYVPPAKIDRKS
+1121 DFKYVPPSKIDRKS
-1135 GVDLRTIK
+1135 GVDLRTIR
-1143 NDKEQTAYD
+1143 NEKEQTAYD
-1152 RWRELTGEVT
+1152 RWRELTGQVT
-1162 LPYNGQRLTL
+1162 LPYEGQRLTL
-1172 KKLIETVIQDP
+1172 KQLIEKVIQDP
-1183 KSKLYKKADGTI
+1183 KSRLYKRADGTVGGI
-1195 AGVDERQK
+1195 DERQK

-1212 EAKARTLLLKEF
+1212 EAKAKKQLLKEF
-1224 PQIKKMRKDRKL
+1224 PNIKQMQKDRKTL
-1236 IKRNAKKRAKKNYIE
+1236 KKNAKKKAKKNYIE

>member
-1 MATKAK
+1 MATKIDFSAK
-7 DRRKKKTLPTTAT
+7 KKKTSTAT
-20 DAISASTTIQKL
+20 DAISASSTIQKL
-32 RKVTSEEDALEEIKT
+32 RKVTSEEEALEEIKT

-61 DGESEITARGNNV
+61 DGKSEITSRGHNV

-98 GAMTKDLANA
+98 GSMTKDLANA
-108 FTDSDERNA
+108 FTDSADRNK

-148 GAMIADPVNLISFG
+148 GAMLSDPVNLISFG
-162 IGGQAAKVAYRKGL
+162 IGGQAAKVAYKKGL

-194 ETAKVASKEAI
+194 ETAKVATKEAI
-205 GKAVYKGAMT
+205 GKAVYRGAMT
-215 EARIGAVVA
+215 EAKIGAVVA
-224 TAQDTML
+224 TAQDSML
-231 QVTEVKTGVSD
+231 QLTEIKTGVKD
-242 EFSLKRSAIA
+242 EYSLARGALA

-274 GMRSSKNTAV
+274 GMRGSKNTAV
-284 KNLKDIHEYGRSEI
+284 KNLKDLHEYGRSDI

-308 EPKPDKALYKNLD
+308 EPKPSKALYKNLD
-321 KATVDR
+321 KNTVDR
-327 ITTES
+327 IATES
-332 QLVGKTLDEKIGNLR
+332 VLTGKTIDAKIDNLR
-347 KNGNLRKT
+347 ISRT
-355 IGTGKPPEEELNYYK
+355 VGKPPDEQLNFYK

-379 KNLADEMVK
+379 KNLADQMVR

-398 ERYAIKQAAIIGLDA
+398 EKYAIKQAQILGLDT

-449 KLSNQLHNLDI
+449 KLGNQLHRLDI
-460 TPDQEAKILKE
+460 TPEEEAKVLAE
-471 LDIRQAVAE
+471 LNIRQNIAG

-490 RNVAR
+490 KNVAR
-495 AMKFMQVGKNEA
+495 AMRFMQVDKDGT

-516 EDPEMATL
+516 EDPAMATL
-524 KTGKPKEFYKAI
+524 KTGNPKEFYKAI
-536 AKLHDTDQ
+536 SKLHDTDQ

-550 NARKVNGWDLA
+550 NARKVNGWDLT

-570 SSPDTHAINIVS
+570 SSPDTHAINIIS

-590 PLTMLVRAAYLLPQD
+590 PITMLVRSLYLAPQD
-605 SKRANQLAKEA
+605 SKRASELAKEA
-616 ADTYIH
+616 VDTYIH

-673 DRMGSVGVGLD
+673 DRLGSVGVGLD
-684 KYVFRPIGYATTF
+684 KYVFKPIGYVTTF

-739 KEDDYKARFKELEAD
+739 KEDDYKVRFKELEAD
-754 YQKTAS
+754 YQKSAS
-760 GGALETADMT
+760 GGALETADMSST
-770 STTIKDV
+770 SIKDV
-777 NKLQVNDPLQYARES
+777 NRLQVNDPLQYARES
-792 TYTQSAYSMNPETG
+792 TYTQSAYSLNPETN

-812 TGGVLSF
+812 TGSVLSF

-844 FEHLPLLNRAVL
+844 FEHLPLLNKLVL

-865 KDGNYINPEAAAEA
+865 ADGKYLNVEAATEA

-884 MGFALWTA
+884 MGGVLWLG
-892 AFGAVASGKITGG
+892 AFSLVSAGKITGG

-911 ENIERE
+911 ENAERE
-917 ANTGWKPYSY
+917 ITTGWQPYSY
-927 KTDDGRYIQLNRADP
+927 KTADGRYVQLNRADP
-942 IMMPFFIM
+942 VMMPFFIM

-982 VNSIF
+982 LTSLF

-997 NIVETANFFFSDDFV
+997 NIIETANMFFSDDFV

-1020 SASILARA
+1020 GASVLARA
-1028 FYKVTPLSGGL
+1028 LYKITPLSGGL

-1057 DRLLALNPFK
+1057 DRLLAIQPWK
-1067 GKDSIMPKRNMYG
+1067 GTDSIMPKRNMYG
-1080 EVIDRDRGWFFGL
+1080 EVIDRNKGWLFGI
-1093 GGKSGLWSSPFAMTK
+1093 GGKSGVWSSPFAMTK
-1108 TNNPAIQKFYENR
+1108 TENPMIQKFYENR
-1121 DFKYVPPAKIDRKS
+1121 DFNYTPPSKIDRKS

-1143 NDKEQTAYD
+1143 NTNEQTAYD
-1152 RWRELTGEVT
+1152 RWRELTGQVT
-1162 LPYNGQRLTL
+1162 LTYQGQKLTL
-1172 KKLIETVIQDP
+1172 KKLIEKVIQDP
-1183 KSKLYKKADGTI
+1183 KSRLYRLPDGTV
-1195 AGVDERQK
+1195 AGKDERQK
-1203 FILEYVHKA
+1203 FILEFVHKA
-1212 EAKARTLLLKEF
+1212 EAKAKKQLLREF
-1224 PQIKKMRKDRKL
+1224 PQIKKMQKDRKS
-1236 IKRNAKKRAKKNYIE
+1236 ISKNSKKAARKNYIE

>member
-1 MATKAK
+1 MATKI
-7 DRRKKKTLPTTAT
+7 DFTKKKKKISTAT
-20 DAISASTTIQKL
+20 DAISASSTISKL
-32 RKVTSEEDALEEIKT
+32 RKVTSEEEALEEIKT
-47 EEFYNTLRSYYTHR
+47 EEFYNTLKSYYTHR
-61 DGESEITARGNNV
+61 DGEEGEFTTRGFNK

-98 GAMTKDLANA
+98 VAMSKDLANA
-108 FTDSDERNA
+108 FTDSNDRNA

-135 PNRSFGSWLYDNG
+135 PNRSFSSWLYDNG
-148 GAMIADPVNLISFG
+148 GAMIADPVNLLSFG
-162 IGGQAAKVAYRKGL
+162 IGGQASKVAYKAAL
-176 TEALKGK
+176 NEALKGK
-183 VAGQINKEVLE
+183 VAGQI
-194 ETAKVASKEAI
+194 TKEALESQVKMEANKAL
-205 GKAVYKGAMT
+205 GKAVYKGAMV
-215 EARIGAVVA
+215 EAKIGAVVA

-231 QVTEVKTGVSD
+231 QLTEIKTGMKD

-274 GMRSSKNTAV
+274 GLRSVNNTAV
-284 KNLKDIHEYGRSEI
+284 KNLKDIHDYGRSEI

-308 EPKPDKALYKNLD
+308 EPKPAKALYKNLD
-321 KATVDR
+321 KNTVER
-327 ITTES
+327 IAKES
-332 QLVGKTLDEKIGNLR
+332 SLTGRTLDEKIKNLR
-347 KNGNLRKT
+347 ISRS
-355 IGTGKPPEEELNYYK
+355 IGKSPEEELNLYK
-370 YPKKVRLHL
+370 YPANVRPHL
-379 KNLADEMVK
+379 KNLADQMVK
-388 EGKIIDDVVT
+388 DGKIVNDVVT
-398 ERYAIKQAAIIGLDA
+398 EKYAIKQAQILGLDS
-413 NAVIK
+413 NAVIA
-418 LGKSRAKEDKLLY
+418 LGKSRAKNDKLLY

-444 SDDIV
+444 SEDII
-449 KLSNQLHNLDI
+449 KLGNQLHKLDI
-460 TPDQEAKILKE
+460 TPAEEVKLLKE
-471 LDIRQAVAE
+471 LDIRQNIAG
-480 ETLVNQKEIT
+480 ETLKNQKEIT
-490 RNVAR
+490 KNVAR
-495 AMKFMQVGKNEA
+495 AMRFMQVNKDTT

-516 EDPEMATL
+516 EDPTMATL
-524 KTGKPKEFYKAI
+524 KTGNPKEFYKAI

-544 VIMALQ
+544 VILALQ
-550 NARKVNGWDLA
+550 NARKVDKWDLA

-590 PLTMLVRAAYLLPQD
+590 PITMLVRAGFLSLED
-605 SKRANQLAKEA
+605 KKRAGQLAKEA
-616 ADTYIH
+616 FDTYIH
-622 QILYTKDALMAAK
+622 QIYYAKDALMAAK

-658 GQLQRWLQATTRLMT
+658 GQLQNWLQATTRLLT
-673 DRMGSVGVGLD
+673 DRMGSVGVGFD
-684 KYVFRPIGYATTF
+684 KFVFRPLGYATTF

-739 KEDDYKARFKELEAD
+739 QDDEFKLRFKELEAD

-760 GGALETADMT
+760 GGALETADMSST
-770 STTIKDV
+770 SIKDV
-777 NKLQVNDPLQYARES
+777 NRLQVNDPLQYARES
-792 TYTQSAYSMNPETG
+792 TYTQSAYSLNPETG

-844 FEHLPLLNRAVL
+844 FEHLPLANKLVL

-865 KDGNYINPEAAAEA
+865 ADGKYLNPEAAAEA

-884 MGFALWTA
+884 MGFVLWSG
-892 AFGAVASGKITGG
+892 AFGLVSMGKITGG

-917 ANTGWKPYSY
+917 ASTGWQPYSY
-927 KTDDGRYIQLNRADP
+927 KTNDGRYVSLNRADP

-964 EDIPEAVQKDMTE
+964 EDIPEAVEKDMTE

-982 VNSIF
+982 LTSLF

-997 NIVETANFFFSDDFV
+997 NIIETANMFFSDDFV
-1012 STRSPDKV
+1012 STRAPDKV
-1020 SASILARA
+1020 GASVLARTI
-1028 FYKVTPLSGGL
+1028 YKITPLSGGL

-1080 EVIDRDRGWFFGL
+1080 EVIDRDKGWFFGL
-1093 GGKSGLWSSPFAMTK
+1093 GGKTGLWSSPFAMTK
-1108 TNNPAIQKFYENR
+1108 TDNPAIQKFYENR

-1152 RWRELTGEVT
+1152 RWRELTGQVT
-1162 LPYNGQRLTL
+1162 ISYQGKRLTL
-1172 KKLIETVIQDP
+1172 KKLIEKVIQDP
-1183 KSKLYKKADGTI
+1183 KSRLYKLPDGTI

-1203 FILEYVHKA
+1203 FILEFVHKA
-1212 EAKARTLLLKEF
+1212 EAKAKKQLLREF
-1224 PQIKKMRKDRKL
+1224 PNIKDMRKNRKV

>member
-1 MATKAK
+1 MATKIDFK
-7 DRRKKKTLPTTAT
+7 KKKTTTAT
-20 DAISASTTIQKL
+20 DAISASSTIQKL
-32 RKVTSEEDALEEIKT
+32 RKVETEEQALEEIKT

-108 FTDSDERNA
+108 FTDSAERNA

-162 IGGQAAKVAYRKGL
+162 IGGQASKIAYRKAL

-183 VAGQINKEVLE
+183 VAGQITKEALE
-194 ETAKVASKEAI
+194 AEAKIQTKNAI

-231 QVTEVKTGVSD
+231 QLTEIKTGMKD

-274 GMRSSKNTAV
+274 GMRSANNTAV
-284 KNLKDIHEYGRSEI
+284 KNLKDIHDYGRSDI

-308 EPKPDKALYKNLD
+308 EKKPDKALYKNLD
-321 KATVDR
+321 KNTVDR
-327 ITTES
+327 IATES
-332 QLVGKTLDEKIGNLR
+332 TLTGKTVDEKIA
-347 KNGNLRKT
+347 NLRKT
-355 IGTGKPPEEELNYYK
+355 IGTGRPPEELLNYYK
-370 YPKKVRLHL
+370 FPKEVRVHL
-379 KNLADEMVK
+379 KNLADQMVR
-388 EGKIIDDVVT
+388 EGRIKDDVVT
-398 ERYAIKQAAIIGLDA
+398 EKYAIQQAQVLGLDS
-413 NAVIK
+413 NAVIA
-418 LGKSRAKEDKLLY
+418 LGKSRAKNDRLLY

-444 SDDIV
+444 SEDII
-449 KLSNQLHNLDI
+449 KLGNQLHRLDI
-460 TPDQEAKILKE
+460 TPDEEAKILKE
-471 LDIRQAVAE
+471 LNIRQEIAG

-490 RNVAR
+490 KNVAR
-495 AMKFMQVGKNEA
+495 AMRFMQVNKDTT

-516 EDPEMATL
+516 EDPTMATL
-524 KTGKPKEFYKAI
+524 KTGNPKEFYKAI

-550 NARKVNGWDLA
+550 NARKVDKWDLA

-590 PLTMLVRAAYLLPQD
+590 PITMLVRSAYLSVND
-605 SKRANQLAKEA
+605 KKRASELAKEA
-616 ADTYIH
+616 LDTYIH

-658 GQLQRWLQATTRLMT
+658 GQLQRYLQATTRLLT

-710 TMTYKARVASQVNTQ
+710 TMTYKARMASQINTQ

-739 KEDDYKARFKELEAD
+739 KEDDYKTRFKELEAD
-754 YQKTAS
+754 YQKTES
-760 GGALETADMT
+760 GGAIETADMT
-770 STTIKDV
+770 SKSIKDV

-792 TYTQSAYSMNPETG
+792 TYTQSAYSLNPETG

-844 FEHLPLLNRAVL
+844 FEHLPIANRLVL

-865 KDGNYINPEAAAEA
+865 KDGKYLNPEAAAEV

-884 MGFALWTA
+884 MGFALWSA
-892 AFGAVASGKITGG
+892 AFGLVAAGKITGG

-917 ANTGWKPYSY
+917 ATTGWKPYSY
-927 KTDDGRYIQLNRADP
+927 KTSDGRYVQLNRADP

-982 VNSIF
+982 LTSLF

-997 NIVETANFFFSDDFV
+997 NIIETANMFFSDDFV
-1012 STRSPDKV
+1012 SVRSPDKV
-1020 SASILARA
+1020 GASVLARA
-1028 FYKVTPLSGGL
+1028 IYKITPLSGGL
-1039 RYMSRIDEDYQKE
+1039 RYISRVDEDYQKE

-1057 DRLLALNPFK
+1057 DRLLAIQPWK

-1093 GGKSGLWSSPFAMTK
+1093 GGKTGLWSSPFAMTK

-1135 GVDLRTIK
+1135 GVDLRTIRNGK
-1143 NDKEQTAYD
+1143 DQTAYD
-1152 RWRELTGEVT
+1152 RWRELTGQVT
-1162 LPYNGQRLTL
+1162 LTYKGQKLTL

-1183 KSKLYKKADGTI
+1183 RSRLYKLADGTI

-1212 EAKARTLLLKEF
+1212 EAKAKKLLIKEF

-1236 IKRNAKKRAKKNYIE
+1236 IKKNAKKRAKKNYIE